1 MIKINVL
8 ETARFFRFLERIRS
22 EAQWFR

>member
-8 ETARFFRFLERIRS
+8 ENCVQYGIITRKWL
-22 EAQWFR
+22 